1 MYIKKKTK
9 VCLLLELELK
19 KKEKSRKEN
28 MTTSSNKEVQ
38 QINAHFFSSKFSSF
52 DTHVAVKV

>member
-1 MYIKKKTK
+1 MYIKQKDDS
-9 VCLLLELELK
+9 CLLLEIELKK

-38 QINAHFFSSKFSSF
+38 QINAHFFKQVLF
-52 DTHVAVKV
+52 V